1 MSDGYTCLQEKSYN
15 DADYE
20 RIRRLPAAGEIY
32 SLDDQCVLALGIG
45 SRVCSSLIVSIIIDI
60 YHELEGGIEKSVMR
74 ITIRHQ
80 DAYC

>member
-45 SRVCSSLIVSIIIDI
+45 SRVCSSLTVSMI
-60 YHELEGGIEKSVMR
+60 YTHYYNSNLIWHTASRRV
-74 ITIRHQ
+74 
-80 DAYC
+80 D